1 MFICESIRV
10 IMTKSMRFIHSDE
23 KKLSHIHI
31 LPLIG
36 RSNKPS
42 AYIRKRM
49 KIWRHR
55 LAFSVLIGWTTHEC
69 NKWKMVSLSWR
80 RFDLLSTVQ
89 IHRLFLLPQGVLLSL
104 GTHCSLWRLLWLVQ
118 VPSCLELHFHNSA
131 LIKSAKKIL
140 KSWSTWHLP
149 SSWKR
154 RLATRKWFWM

>member
-49 KIWRHR
+49 KI
-55 LAFSVLIGWTTHEC
+55 
-69 NKWKMVSLSWR
+69 
-80 RFDLLSTVQ
+80 
-89 IHRLFLLPQGVLLSL
+89 
-104 GTHCSLWRLLWLVQ
+104 
-118 VPSCLELHFHNSA
+118 
-131 LIKSAKKIL
+131 
-140 KSWSTWHLP
+140 
-149 SSWKR
+149 
-154 RLATRKWFWM
+154 